1 MMNVKKSLSVIIA
14 AAAVSAT
21 CAVMAPM
28 ATADDVE
35 TVTSSRSFPKVTTV
49 RQDLFAEATSTE
61 VDEDSDWGGI
71 EELDVPKTKSAAE
84 IEAEEQAAAEAAA
97 QEAAE
102 QAAAASRS
110 EVRESTDSTASG
122 STTSTTTGSTT
133 GQAVASYASQF
144 VGYPYV
150 YGGST
155 PSGWDC
161 SGFVMYVYAQFGVS
175 LPHSSGSMMSVG
187 TAVSSLAEAQP
198 GDILAN
204 STHAAIY
211 IGNGMVVNALNPSS
225 GTQITSVSY
234 AFSSSYAIRRIFS

>member
-1 MMNVKKSLSVIIA
+1 
-14 AAAVSAT
+14 
-21 CAVMAPM
+21 MAPM

-122 STTSTTTGSTT
+122 STTSTTTGSAT
-133 GQAVASYASQF
+133 GQAVASYALQF

-187 TAVSSLAEAQP
+187 TAVASLAEAQP

-225 GTQITSVSY
+225 GTQTTSVSY